1 MKRIKLLIIPI
12 LLCILLSSCAFGHD
26 DEYTLSDVPKTSDN
40 FPKEFVA
47 SFFSDYYL
55 YSPNLLYISMHPYEI
70 RIKGIIC
77 GRHEANVN
85 HLLIAPIHNMSIENY
100 IAVTHYDYGFLAME
114 PSPYVYMMQDSP
126 IPMRDL
132 TVKSVTL
139 IGTTASPRYFV
150 QKPTSDIETL
160 QDNADDYFNTF
171 LESEKAVILAEYTAE
186 EYPDLVGHLQECD
199 AHTIPDDFSTF
210 VIATDNGKGNPD
222 TAYSLIF
229 RFEET
234 DNLVWMVMLR
244 KKTENEETRYYYS
257 YSYHDVTLKTKE
269 DGMEYLHH
277 EEKNVLAPISPEV
290 AEILM
295 ANIK

>member
-1 MKRIKLLIIPI
+1 
-12 LLCILLSSCAFGHD
+12 
-26 DEYTLSDVPKTSDN
+26 
-40 FPKEFVA
+40 
-47 SFFSDYYL
+47 
-55 YSPNLLYISMHPYEI
+55 MHPYEI

-77 GRHEANVN
+77 GRNEANVN

-100 IAVTHYDYGFLAME
+100 IAVTHYDYGFLAHT

-139 IGTTASPRYFV
+139 IAKIASPRSFV
-150 QKPTSDIETL
+150 EQPTSDIETL

-171 LESEKAVILAEYTAE
+171 LESEYAVILEEYTAE

-199 AHTIPDDFSTF
+199 AHTIPDDLSTF
-210 VIATDNGKGNPD
+210 FIATDNEKGVPP
-222 TAYSLIF
+222 TTYSLIF

-234 DNLVWMVMLR
+234 DNLVWMVPLR
-244 KKTENEETRYYYS
+244 KKTENEETLYYYG
-257 YSYHDVTLKTKE
+257 YSYHDVTLKNKE

-277 EEKNVLAPISPEV
+277 EEKNVVTQISPEF

-295 ANIK
+295 ANIG

>member
-12 LLCILLSSCAFGHD
+12 LLCILLTSCSFGND
-26 DEYTLSDVPKTSDN
+26 DEYKLSDVPKTSDT
-40 FPKEFVA
+40 FSRLFLDG
-47 SFFSDYYL
+47 FFSNYYL
-55 YSPNLLYISMHPYEI
+55 YSPNLHYISMHPYEI

-77 GRHEANVN
+77 GRNEANVN

-100 IAVTHYDYGFLAME
+100 IAVTHYDYGFLSMP

-139 IGTTASPRYFV
+139 IGKIASPRFLV
-150 QKPTSDIETL
+150 ERPTSDIETL

-171 LESEKAVILAEYTAE
+171 LESEYAVILEEYTAE

-199 AHTIPDDFSTF
+199 AHTIPDDLSTF
-210 VIATDNGKGNPD
+210 FIATDNEKGVPP
-222 TAYSLIF
+222 TTYSLIF

-234 DNLVWMVMLR
+234 DNLVWMVPLR
-244 KKTENEETRYYYS
+244 KKTENEETLYYYG
-257 YSYHDVTLKTKE
+257 YSYHDVTRKIKE
-269 DGMEYLHH
+269 DGLEYLHH
-277 EEKNVLAPISPEV
+277 EEKNVVAQISPEV

-295 ANIK
+295 ANIE